1 MNMSNQ
7 YIIQPDLTF
16 IDEVVS
22 LGGDTLKKCFQC
34 ATCSVACPIAPE
46 NSPFPRKEMI
56 AASWGLKDKLVCS
69 ADIWLCHHCGDCTA
83 LCPRGA
89 KPGETLS
96 AIRSYAIS
104 DYASSVPVVG
114 KLAKMVTDPKKLALL
129 TAIPAI
135 WLALMAF
142 ITMVLG
148 KPGGIMDKLFHAVG
162 VHWIHATEAP
172 IAQARFISSWLVDF
186 TFVPIFTASILA
198 FVFVLRKMLNDM
210 HANAVAEGKTDKDTL
225 DFKAYAKMIP
235 VVLKKVLK
243 HTQFNECGE
252 NKNRGTAHMMVL
264 FGFIGCFIVTSIGFF
279 FLYILGVPGPYS
291 QLWPFKWLGNISG
304 IAIVFGAVLMIKER
318 LGKPDLNAYK
328 DWYLLGLVLTLG
340 ATGLLTQMARL
351 AGMEFA
357 TYAIYYI
364 HLIAVFHLFAYLPFS
379 KLAHAV
385 YRLAAMTYAEYA
397 NRK

>member
-1 MNMSNQ
+1 MSNQ

-56 AASWGLKDKLVCS
+56 AAGWGLKDKLVGS
-69 ADIWLCHHCGDCTA
+69 ADIWLCHECGDCTA

-89 KPGETLS
+89 KPGSTLS
-96 AIRSYAIS
+96 ALRSYAINE
-104 DYASSVPVVG
+104 YAGAAPVVG
-114 KLAKMVTDPKKLALL
+114 KLSKMVTNPKKLALL
-129 TAIPAI
+129 TVIPAV

-142 ITMVLG
+142 VTVFM
-148 KPGGIMDKLFHAVG
+148 GGVMEKLFGLVG
-162 VHWIHATEAP
+162 VHWVHETHAP

-186 TFVPIFTASILA
+186 TFVPVFTISIL
-198 FVFVLRKMLNDM
+198 VFVYTLKKMLNDM

-225 DFKAYAKMIP
+225 DYKAYAKMIP

-264 FGFIGCFIVTSIGFF
+264 YGFIGCFIVTSIGFF

-291 QLWPFKWLGNISG
+291 QWWPFKWLGNISG
-304 IAIVFGAVLMIKER
+304 IAIVFGAILMIKER
-318 LGKPDLNAYK
+318 MGKPDLNAYK
-328 DWYLLGLVLTLG
+328 DWYLLGLVLILG

>member
-1 MNMSNQ
+1 MSNQ

-16 IDEVVS
+16 IDDVVS

-56 AASWGLKDKLVCS
+56 AASWGLKDKLVGS
-69 ADIWLCHHCGDCTA
+69 ADIWLCHECGDCTA

-89 KPGETLS
+89 KPGATLS

-104 DYASSVPVVG
+104 EYSGSVPVIG
-114 KLAKMVTDPKKLALL
+114 KLAKMVTDPKKLAIL
-129 TAIPAI
+129 TAIPAV

-142 ITMVLG
+142 ITMFMG
-148 KPGGIMDKLFHAVG
+148 ETMNKIFHAIG
-162 VHWIHATEAP
+162 LHWYHVTDAP
-172 IAQARFISSWLVDF
+172 IAQASFISTWLVDL
-186 TFVPIFTASILA
+186 TFVP
-198 FVFVLRKMLNDM
+198 VFNISLLVFAYTLYKMISDM
-210 HANAVAEGKTDKDTL
+210 HANAVAEGKTSKDKL
-225 DFKAYAKMIP
+225 DYKEFFKTIP
-235 VVLKKVLK
+235 VVLKKILK

-264 FGFIGCFIVTSIGFF
+264 YGFIGCLIVTTIGFF
-279 FLYILGVPGPYS
+279 FLYVLGKPGPYS
-291 QLWPFKWLGNISG
+291 QWWPFKWLGNISG
-304 IAIVFGAVLMIKER
+304 IAIVLGAALMIKER
-318 LGKPDLNAYK
+318 LSKSDLSAYK
-328 DWYLLGLVLTLG
+328 DWYLLGLVLILG

-351 AGMEFA
+351 AEMKVL

-385 YRLAAMTYAEYA
+385 YRLTGMTYAEYA

>member
-1 MNMSNQ
+1 MSNQ

-56 AASWGLKDKLVCS
+56 AAGWGLKDKLVGS
-69 ADIWLCHHCGDCTA
+69 ADIWLCHECGDCTA

-89 KPGETLS
+89 KPGSTLS
-96 AIRSYAIS
+96 ALRSYAINE
-104 DYASSVPVVG
+104 YAGAAPVVG
-114 KLAKMVTDPKKLALL
+114 KLSKMVTNPQKLALL
-129 TAIPAI
+129 TAIPAV

-148 KPGGIMDKLFHAVG
+148 KPGGIMDKIFHAVG
-162 VHWIHATEAP
+162 VHWIHATDAP
-172 IAQARFISSWLVDF
+172 IAQARFISSWLVDL
-186 TFVPIFTASILA
+186 TFVPVFTASIL
-198 FVFVLRKMLNDM
+198 VFVYTLKKMLSDM
-210 HANAVAEGKTDKDTL
+210 HANAVVEGKTDKDTL
-225 DFKAYAKMIP
+225 DYKAYAKMIP

-243 HTQFNECGE
+243 HSQFNECGE

-264 FGFIGCFIVTSIGFF
+264 YGFIGCFIVTSIGFF

>member
-1 MNMSNQ
+1 MSNQ

-56 AASWGLKDKLVCS
+56 AAGWGLKDKLVGS
-69 ADIWLCHHCGDCTA
+69 ADSWLCHECGDCTA

-89 KPGETLS
+89 KPGATLS
-96 AIRSYAIS
+96 ALRSYAINE
-104 DYASSVPVVG
+104 YAGAAPVVG
-114 KLAKMVTDPKKLALL
+114 KLAKMVTDSKKLALL
-129 TAIPAI
+129 TAIPAV

-148 KPGGIMDKLFHAVG
+148 KPGGIMDKIFHAVG
-162 VHWIHATEAP
+162 VHWIHATDAP

-186 TFVPIFTASILA
+186 TFVPLFTISIL
-198 FVFVLRKMLNDM
+198 VFVYTLKKMLGDM

-225 DFKAYAKMIP
+225 DYKAYAKMIP

-264 FGFIGCFIVTSIGFF
+264 YGFIGCFIVTSIGFF
-279 FLYILGVPGPYS
+279 FLYILSVPGPYS
-291 QLWPFKWLGNISG
+291 QWWPFKWLGNISG
-304 IAIVFGAVLMIKER
+304 IAIVFGAILMIKER

-357 TYAIYYI
+357 TYAIYYV

>member
-56 AASWGLKDKLVCS
+56 AAGWGLKDKLVGS
-69 ADIWLCHHCGDCTA
+69 ADIWLCHECGDCTA

-89 KPGETLS
+89 KPGSTLS
-96 AIRSYAIS
+96 ALRSYAINE
-104 DYASSVPVVG
+104 YAGAAPVVG
-114 KLAKMVTDPKKLALL
+114 KLSKMVTNPKKLALL
-129 TAIPAI
+129 TVIPAV

-142 ITMVLG
+142 VTVFM
-148 KPGGIMDKLFHAVG
+148 GGVMEKLFGLVG
-162 VHWIHATEAP
+162 VHWVHETHAP

-186 TFVPIFTASILA
+186 TFVPVFTISIL
-198 FVFVLRKMLNDM
+198 VFVYTLKKMLNDM

-225 DFKAYAKMIP
+225 DYKAYAKMIP

-264 FGFIGCFIVTSIGFF
+264 YGFIGCFIVTSIGFF

-291 QLWPFKWLGNISG
+291 QWWPFKWLGNISG
-304 IAIVFGAVLMIKER
+304 IAIVFGAILMIKER
-318 LGKPDLNAYK
+318 MGKPDLNAYK
-328 DWYLLGLVLTLG
+328 DWYLLGLVLILG

>member
-56 AASWGLKDKLVCS
+56 AASWGLKDKLVGS
-69 ADIWLCHHCGDCTA
+69 ADIWLCHECGDCTA

-89 KPGETLS
+89 KPGSTLS
-96 AIRSYAIS
+96 AIRSYAIGE
-104 DYASSVPVVG
+104 YSSSAPVVG

-129 TAIPAI
+129 TAIPAA

-142 ITMVLG
+142 ITLFLG
-148 KPGGIMDKLFHAVG
+148 GTMEKIFKVVG
-162 VHWIHATEAP
+162 VHWVHHTEAP

-186 TFVPIFTASILA
+186 TFVPVFTASIL
-198 FVFVLRKMLNDM
+198 VFVYTLNKMLKDM
-210 HANAVAEGKTDKDTL
+210 HANALAEGKTDKETL
-225 DFKAYAKMIP
+225 DLKAYAKTIP
-235 VVLKKVLK
+235 EVLKKVLK

-252 NKNRGTAHMMVL
+252 NRSRGTAHMMVL
-264 FGFIGCFIVTSIGFF
+264 YGFIGCFIVTSIGFF
-279 FLYILGVPGPYS
+279 FLYVLGVPGPYS

-304 IAIVFGAVLMIKER
+304 IAIVLGAALMIKER
-318 LGKPDLNAYK
+318 LGKSADLSAYK
-328 DWYLLGLVLTLG
+328 DWYLLGLVIALG

-351 AGMEFA
+351 AGMQTM
-357 TYAIYYI
+357 TYLIYYI
-364 HLIAVFHLFAYLPFS
+364 HLICVFHLFAYLPFS
-379 KLAHAV
+379 KIAHAV